1 MKKHPVMTSQF
12 PGKCTIVIRTPF
24 IWSKFQSTRSR
35 IAFLADK
42 VTCNNRTQFGAGR
55 VHLQSNLSEGRSHT
69 VRRTLNPTTRTEWW
83 HWKATGI
90 QQQQQRLSGDVS
102 SSGKLVAVET
112 WKKRCPRPHDGMIRP
127 AQGKLCGILCHL
139 STKGHSSK
147 SIFDLKEY
155 LNVPSYKTKNRWKKS
170 TKSWK
175 SWELD
180 HPENPFVTIWR
191 KKVTRSSVKN
201 QVAPSTIWATWSWSN
216 WDRPRRLFSVF
227 LSWSTYQTDWTCVY
241 VASGFDPVKIRWTE
255 SEEHLQPWELR
266 TSYSSKSV
274 TREKSTD
281 ITNWT

>member
-42 VTCNNRTQFGAGR
+42 VTYNNRTQFGAGR

-112 WKKRCPRPHDGMIRP
+112 WKRDVQGHTTGWSDQLKESCAEFCVICRQKATVRNRSSIWRSISMYHLTRRRTDERNQQKVGKVENWIIQKIPSWRFEGKKWHDLQWRIKSRHLRYGQRGADRNGTGLGDYSVSFFLEARTRRIEHVSMWHLASTQSKHDG
-127 AQGKLCGILCHL
+127 
-139 STKGHSSK
+139 
-147 SIFDLKEY
+147 
-155 LNVPSYKTKNRWKKS
+155 PSQRNICS
-170 TKSWK
+170 
-175 SWELD
+175 L
-180 HPENPFVTIWR
+180 EN
-191 KKVTRSSVKN
+191 SV
-201 QVAPSTIWATWSWSN
+201 
-216 WDRPRRLFSVF
+216 
-227 LSWSTYQTDWTCVY
+227 
-241 VASGFDPVKIRWTE
+241 
-255 SEEHLQPWELR
+255 LR
-266 TSYSSKSV
+266 TAVNLSRGKKAR
-274 TREKSTD
+274 T
-281 ITNWT
+281 